1 MDADIV
7 REIEFSRSLRGYNIA
22 EVDSFLERI
31 EGMLRRRDL
40 EQENLQKKVDEL
52 EKEKDAQQERIR
64 FLAVSLENA
73 QQEAEKAAQ
82 ELVQVKQA
90 LEASQTELA
99 QAKKSQAAAQSEAV
113 DAEQRCQVLE
123 QSLTVQPKVTAP
135 TREELQKRL
144 SGVGTAA
151 RDTWKQL
158 SRNLKTLRK

>member
-40 EQENLQKKVDEL
+40 EQENLQKRVDEL
-52 EKEKDAQQERIR
+52 DKEKDDQQERVR
-64 FLAVSLENA
+64 FLAVSLESA
-73 QQEAEKAAQ
+73 QQEREQTKKTLETSQAE
-82 ELVQVKQA
+82 
-90 LEASQTELA
+90 LEQLRQELA

>member
-40 EQENLQKKVDEL
+40 EQENLQKRVDEL
-52 EKEKDAQQERIR
+52 DKEKDDQQERVR
-64 FLAVSLENA
+64 FLAVSLESA
-73 QQEAEKAAQ
+73 QQELEQTKKTLETSQAE
-82 ELVQVKQA
+82 
-90 LEASQTELA
+90 LEQLRQELA

-123 QSLTVQPKVTAP
+123 QSLMVQPKAGP

-144 SGVGTAA
+144 SGVSTAA